1 MHAFIQGPKDFW
13 AGVIY
18 FVLGTGFVVVARD
31 YSFGTAIRMG
41 PGYFPTVL
49 GGLLALVGL
58 ISIVRGVRHAGTRI
72 APFAWRPVVFVS
84 LSLILFGML
93 LTGGGLIVALAALL
107 LCAPVAGSP
116 FGYSLT
122 GALAAIALIVFCAV
136 VFVEAL
142 GLPLPLFGTWFGG

>member
-1 MHAFIQGPKDFW
+1 MQAFVQGPKDFW

-18 FVLGTGFVVVARD
+18 LGLGLGFVFVARD

-49 GGLLALVGL
+49 GGLLALIGL
-58 ISIVRGVRHAGTRI
+58 ISIVRGIRLGGERI
-72 APFAWRPVVFVS
+72 APFAWRPVIFIS
-84 LSLILFGML
+84 LSLALFGLL
-93 LTGGGLIVALAALL
+93 LTGGGLVLALAALL
-107 LCAPVAGSP
+107 LVAPAASRS
-116 FGYSLT
+116 FRYSLT
-122 GALAAIALIVFCAV
+122 GVLAAIALIVFCAV